1 MASKETTPGSGA
13 RRGQS
18 RPGEG
23 RVGDVATPAWGT
35 PLNVDWKP
43 LRSQDAASETSGDD
57 PSFNDFLNQTAERQR
72 TEEGHRPGLKER
84 LRRAW
89 ARFNLGRRAAS
100 DVFNGGR
107 SNIDD
112 TDNVT
117 TVSDKDALAYAE
129 AIVAFKDKEFDK
141 DKELDEVKKRLI
153 EQGLLEENISDF
165 DFHRFITAAGRRYSE
180 LASAAAKGGMRVEE
194 YVESIQSQ
202 EDNDETVDKDTQAK
216 IDALEKVINDKNI
229 SGAKRYGAARVLENL
244 LNNAKPVDKTET
256 AKDDKKQQPG
266 DKEHVSAETLEK
278 QADEA
283 RRKFVEAKINYE
295 EGFFKNWFGGA
306 KRRAAMEEARRELTT
321 ALTALVYRQE
331 ADSIK
336 TIDGKFSVDKE
347 KTKPSTKDNPEGLDP
362 YEEARR
368 QTYLGDEYD
377 EGEESLIEESQDKEK
392 TKPSTKDNPEGLD
405 PYEEARRQTY
415 LGDEYDEGE
424 ESLIEESQADEKK
437 NENEASYEQARK
449 AAIQSMAL
457 AVVEQLDKVER
468 SAEDELRRR
477 QKERSPFRKLVAKI
491 GRLFTSG
498 EDESKIT
505 IGSLHNKRSTVSG
518 VASGLVA
525 GGATGLAG
533 FSMLGMLPVAA
544 GGALLSAGIGAA
556 AREATLEAQSEDDR
570 SLTDEE
576 KQEFIESA
584 SNNEWTVG
592 DRDKDGNEI
601 KRPLKSWEMIGAM
614 VGSGLEMSQM
624 DSEIRQ
630 EASRDASKGAMARYA
645 LGFATGGAIGFAAGH
660 WAHDRFFSPEGT
672 PSDSSEPPKPP
683 LKDKTDDLGMTS
695 SRHNIAENP
704 MTGTPMTEAP
714 TISSDTSWP
723 WDHLANNPSIGSE
736 KATSTLYRVGDWLRE
751 QGFSVDFPQ
760 VGNGEIGM
768 TVGGNDNPEYV
779 NGAIDWALENMNL

>member
-1 MASKETTPGSGA
+1 MTSKETTPGSGA

-23 RVGDVATPAWGT
+23 RVGDVATPAWD
-35 PLNVDWKP
+35 VDWKP

-72 TEEGHRPGLKER
+72 TEEDHRPGLKER
-84 LRRAW
+84 LRRVW

-117 TVSDKDALAYAE
+117 TVSDKDALAYAD
-129 AIVAFKDKEFDK
+129 AIVVSDGV
-141 DKELDEVKKRLI
+141 DEIKSKLVK
-153 EQGLLEENISDF
+153 QGILEDNISDL
-165 DFHRFITAAGRRYSE
+165 DFRRFSVAAGRRYSE
-180 LASAAAKGGMRVEE
+180 LASAAAEGGMRVEE

-202 EDNDETVDKDTQAK
+202 KDNDDTIDKDTQTK
-216 IDALEKVINDKNI
+216 IDALKDED
-229 SGAKRYGAARVLENL
+229 
-244 LNNAKPVDKTET
+244 DKTET
-256 AKDDKKQQPG
+256 VKGKKEQQPDDKNG
-266 DKEHVSAETLEK
+266 KEHSHASTEDLEK
-278 QADEA
+278 RAAGA

-306 KRRAAMEEARRELTT
+306 KRRVAMEEARRELTT

-336 TIDGKFSVDKE
+336 TIDGKFSVDKK
-347 KTKPSTKDNPEGLDP
+347 KTKSSDKSNPEGLDP
-362 YEEARR
+362 YEEMLR
-368 QTYLGDEYD
+368 QKYLGDEFD
-377 EGEESLIEESQDKEK
+377 EAEE
-392 TKPSTKDNPEGLD
+392 G
-405 PYEEARRQTY
+405 
-415 LGDEYDEGE
+415 
-424 ESLIEESQADEKK
+424 QADEKK
-437 NENEASYEQARK
+437 DEKETDYEQARK
-449 AAIQSMAL
+449 AAIQSIAL
-457 AVVEQLDKVER
+457 AVVEKLDQVER
-468 SAEDELRRR
+468 EAEVELNKR
-477 QKERSPFRKLVAKI
+477 QEERSPFRKLVAKI

-498 EDESKIT
+498 EDEGKIT

-518 VASGLVA
+518 VVSGLAA

-584 SNNEWTVG
+584 ANNEWTVG
-592 DRDKDGNEI
+592 DRDKDGNET

-614 VGSGLEMSQM
+614 VGRGLEMSQM

-660 WAHDRFFSPEGT
+660 WAHDRFFSPEVT

-736 KATSTLYRVGDWLRE
+736 KATSTLYQVGDWLRE

>member
-35 PLNVDWKP
+35 PLKVDWKP
-43 LRSQDAASETSGDD
+43 LRSQDAASETSGDN

-72 TEEGHRPGLKER
+72 TEEDHRPGLKER
-84 LRRAW
+84 LRRVW

-117 TVSDKDALAYAE
+117 TVSDKDALAYAD
-129 AIVAFKDKEFDK
+129 AIVVSDGVDEIKDK
-141 DKELDEVKKRLI
+141 LVK
-153 EQGLLEENISDF
+153 QGLLEDNISDL
-165 DFHRFITAAGRRYSE
+165 DFRRFSVAAGRRYSE

-202 EDNDETVDKDTQAK
+202 EDNDETVNKDTQAK

-306 KRRAAMEEARRELTT
+306 KRRVAMEEARRELTT

-336 TIDGKFSVDKE
+336 TIDGKFSVDKK
-347 KTKPSTKDNPEGLDP
+347 KTKSSDKSNPEGLDP
-362 YEEARR
+362 YEEMLR
-368 QTYLGDEYD
+368 QKYLGDEFD
-377 EGEESLIEESQDKEK
+377 EAEEGQDKKKGEK
-392 TKPSTKDNPEGLD
+392 ETD
-405 PYEEARRQTY
+405 
-415 LGDEYDEGE
+415 
-424 ESLIEESQADEKK
+424 
-437 NENEASYEQARK
+437 YEQARK
-449 AAIQSMAL
+449 AATQSIAL
-457 AVVEQLDKVER
+457 AVVESLDRVER
-468 SAEDELRRR
+468 DAEAELNKR
-477 QKERSPFRKLVAKI
+477 QEERSPFRKLVAKI

-498 EDESKIT
+498 EDEGKIT

-518 VASGLVA
+518 VVSGLAA

-584 SNNEWTVG
+584 ANNEWTVG

-683 LKDKTDDLGMTS
+683 LKNKTDDLGMTS

-736 KATSTLYRVGDWLRE
+736 KATSTLYQVGDWLRE

>member
-23 RVGDVATPAWGT
+23 RVGDMATPAWGT

-72 TEEGHRPGLKER
+72 TEEDHRPGLKER
-84 LRRAW
+84 LRRVW

-117 TVSDKDALAYAE
+117 TVSDKDALAYAD
-129 AIVAFKDKEFDK
+129 AIVVSDGVDEIKDK
-141 DKELDEVKKRLI
+141 LVK
-153 EQGLLEENISDF
+153 QGLLEDNISDL
-165 DFHRFITAAGRRYSE
+165 DFRRFSVAAGRRYSE
-180 LASAAAKGGMRVEE
+180 LASAAAEGGMRVEE
-194 YVESIQSQ
+194 YVESIQPQ
-202 EDNDETVDKDTQAK
+202 KDNDDTIDKDTQAR
-216 IDALEKVINDKNI
+216 IGALEKVVNDKNI

-266 DKEHVSAETLEK
+266 DKEHVSAKTLEK

-306 KRRAAMEEARRELTT
+306 KRRVAMEEARRELTT

-336 TIDGKFSVDKE
+336 TIDGKFSVDK
-347 KTKPSTKDNPEGLDP
+347 KKAKSSDKSNPEGLDP
-362 YEEARR
+362 YEEMLR
-368 QTYLGDEYD
+368 QKYLGDEFD
-377 EGEESLIEESQDKEK
+377 EAEE
-392 TKPSTKDNPEGLD
+392 G
-405 PYEEARRQTY
+405 
-415 LGDEYDEGE
+415 
-424 ESLIEESQADEKK
+424 QADEKK
-437 NENEASYEQARK
+437 DEKETDYEQARK
-449 AAIQSMAL
+449 AAIQSIAL
-457 AVVEQLDKVER
+457 AVVEKLDQVER
-468 SAEDELRRR
+468 EAEVELNKR
-477 QKERSPFRKLVAKI
+477 QEERSPFRKLVAKI

-498 EDESKIT
+498 EDEGKIT

-518 VASGLVA
+518 VASGLAA

-584 SNNEWTVG
+584 ANNEWTVG

-660 WAHDRFFSPEGT
+660 WAHDRLF
-672 PSDSSEPPKPP
+672 SSEDAPTPPTPPTPQKPP
-683 LKDKTDDLGMTS
+683 LEDKTQDLGMTG

-704 MTGTPMTEAP
+704 MTGIPMTEAP

-736 KATSTLYRVGDWLRE
+736 KATSTLYQVGDWLRG

>member
-1 MASKETTPGSGA
+1 MTSKETTPGSGA

-35 PLNVDWKP
+35 PLKVDWKP
-43 LRSQDAASETSGDD
+43 LRSQDAASETSGDN

-72 TEEGHRPGLKER
+72 TEEDHRPGLKER
-84 LRRAW
+84 LRRVW

-117 TVSDKDALAYAE
+117 TVSDKDALAYAD
-129 AIVAFKDKEFDK
+129 AIVVSDGFDEIKDK
-141 DKELDEVKKRLI
+141 LVK
-153 EQGLLEENISDF
+153 QGLLEDNISDL
-165 DFHRFITAAGRRYSE
+165 DFRRFSVAAGRRYSE

-202 EDNDETVDKDTQAK
+202 EDNDDTIDKDTQTK
-216 IDALEKVINDKNI
+216 IDALKDED
-229 SGAKRYGAARVLENL
+229 
-244 LNNAKPVDKTET
+244 DKTET
-256 AKDDKKQQPG
+256 VKGKKEQQPDDKNG
-266 DKEHVSAETLEK
+266 KEHSHASTEDLEK
-278 QADEA
+278 SAAGA

-306 KRRAAMEEARRELTT
+306 KRRVAMEEARRELTT

-336 TIDGKFSVDKE
+336 TIDGKFSVDKK
-347 KTKPSTKDNPEGLDP
+347 KTKSSDKSNPEGLDP
-362 YEEARR
+362 YEEMLR
-368 QTYLGDEYD
+368 QKYLGDEFD
-377 EGEESLIEESQDKEK
+377 EAEEGQAEEKK
-392 TKPSTKDNPEGLD
+392 
-405 PYEEARRQTY
+405 
-415 LGDEYDEGE
+415 
-424 ESLIEESQADEKK
+424 DEK
-437 NENEASYEQARK
+437 ETDYEQARK
-449 AAIQSMAL
+449 AAIQSIAL
-457 AVVEQLDKVER
+457 AVVEKLDQVER
-468 SAEDELRRR
+468 EAEVELNKR
-477 QKERSPFRKLVAKI
+477 QEERSPFRKLVAKI

-498 EDESKIT
+498 EDEGKIT

-518 VASGLVA
+518 VVSGLAA

-584 SNNEWTVG
+584 ANNEWTVG
-592 DRDKDGNEI
+592 DRDKDGNET

-660 WAHDRFFSPEGT
+660 WAHDRFFSPEVT

-736 KATSTLYRVGDWLRE
+736 KATSTLYQVGDWLRE

>member
-18 RPGEG
+18 RTGEG

-35 PLNVDWKP
+35 PLNVDWRP

-72 TEEGHRPGLKER
+72 TEEDHRPGLKER
-84 LRRAW
+84 LRRVW

-117 TVSDKDALAYAE
+117 TVSDKDALAYAD
-129 AIVAFKDKEFDK
+129 AIVVSDGVDEIKDK
-141 DKELDEVKKRLI
+141 LVK
-153 EQGLLEENISDF
+153 QGLLEDNISDL
-165 DFHRFITAAGRRYSE
+165 DFRRFSVAAGRRYSE
-180 LASAAAKGGMRVEE
+180 LASAAAKDGMRVEE
-194 YVESIQSQ
+194 YVEFIQSQ
-202 EDNDETVDKDTQAK
+202 EDNDKTIDKDTQTK
-216 IDALEKVINDKNI
+216 IDALKDED
-229 SGAKRYGAARVLENL
+229 
-244 LNNAKPVDKTET
+244 DKTET
-256 AKDDKKQQPG
+256 VKGKKEQQPDDKNG
-266 DKEHVSAETLEK
+266 KEHSHASTEDLEK
-278 QADEA
+278 SAAGA

-295 EGFFKNWFGGA
+295 EGFFKNWFGGT
-306 KRRAAMEEARRELTT
+306 KRRVAMEEARRELTT

-336 TIDGKFSVDKE
+336 TIDGKFSVDKK
-347 KTKPSTKDNPEGLDP
+347 KTKSSDKSNPEGLDP
-362 YEEARR
+362 YEEMLR
-368 QTYLGDEYD
+368 QKYLGDEYD
-377 EGEESLIEESQDKEK
+377 EGEESLIEESQDKKK
-392 TKPSTKDNPEGLD
+392 TKSSDKSNPEGLD
-405 PYEEARRQTY
+405 PYEEMLRQKY

-457 AVVEQLDKVER
+457 AVVEQLDQVER
-468 SAEDELRRR
+468 EAEVELNKR
-477 QKERSPFRKLVAKI
+477 QEERSPFRKLVAKI

-498 EDESKIT
+498 EDEGKIT

-584 SNNEWTVG
+584 ANNEWTVG

-660 WAHDRFFSPEGT
+660 WAHDRFFSPEVT

-736 KATSTLYRVGDWLRE
+736 KATSTLYQVGDWLRE

>member
-35 PLNVDWKP
+35 PLKVDWKP
-43 LRSQDAASETSGDD
+43 LRSQDAASETSGDN

-72 TEEGHRPGLKER
+72 TEEDHRPGLKER
-84 LRRAW
+84 LRRMW

-117 TVSDKDALAYAE
+117 TVSDKDALAYAD
-129 AIVAFKDKEFDK
+129 AIVVSDGFDEIKDK
-141 DKELDEVKKRLI
+141 LVK
-153 EQGLLEENISDF
+153 QGLLEDNISDL
-165 DFHRFITAAGRRYSE
+165 DFRRFSVAAGRRYSE
-180 LASAAAKGGMRVEE
+180 LASAAAEGGMRVEE

-202 EDNDETVDKDTQAK
+202 KDNDDTIDKDTQTK
-216 IDALEKVINDKNI
+216 IDALKDED
-229 SGAKRYGAARVLENL
+229 
-244 LNNAKPVDKTET
+244 DKTET
-256 AKDDKKQQPG
+256 VKGKKEQQPDDKNG
-266 DKEHVSAETLEK
+266 KEHSHASTEDLEK
-278 QADEA
+278 SAAGA

-306 KRRAAMEEARRELTT
+306 KRRVAMEEARRELTT

-336 TIDGKFSVDKE
+336 TIDGKFSVDKK
-347 KTKPSTKDNPEGLDP
+347 KTKSSDKSNPEGLDP
-362 YEEARR
+362 YEEMLR
-368 QTYLGDEYD
+368 QKYLGDEFD
-377 EGEESLIEESQDKEK
+377 EAEEGQDKKK
-392 TKPSTKDNPEGLD
+392 TKSSDKSNPEGLD
-405 PYEEARRQTY
+405 PYEEMLRQKY
-415 LGDEYDEGE
+415 LGDEFDEAE
-424 ESLIEESQADEKK
+424 EGQDKKKTKSSDKSNPEGLDPYEEMLRQKYLGDEFDEAEEGQAEEKKDEK
-437 NENEASYEQARK
+437 ETDYEQARK
-449 AAIQSMAL
+449 AAIQSIAL
-457 AVVEQLDKVER
+457 AVVEKLDQVER
-468 SAEDELRRR
+468 EAEAELNKR
-477 QKERSPFRKLVAKI
+477 QEERSPFCKLVAKI

-498 EDESKIT
+498 EDEGKIT

-518 VASGLVA
+518 VASGLAA

-584 SNNEWTVG
+584 ANNEWTVG

-660 WAHDRFFSPEGT
+660 WAHDRFFSPEVT

-736 KATSTLYRVGDWLRE
+736 KATSTLYQVGDWLRE

>member
-1 MASKETTPGSGA
+1 MTSKETTPGSGA

-23 RVGDVATPAWGT
+23 RVGDMATPAWGT

-43 LRSQDAASETSGDD
+43 LRSQDAASETSEDN

-72 TEEGHRPGLKER
+72 TEEDHRPGLKER
-84 LRRAW
+84 LRRVW

-117 TVSDKDALAYAE
+117 TVSDKDALAYAD
-129 AIVAFKDKEFDK
+129 AIVVSDGVDEIKDK
-141 DKELDEVKKRLI
+141 LVK
-153 EQGLLEENISDF
+153 QGLLEDNISDL
-165 DFHRFITAAGRRYSE
+165 DFRRFSVAAGRRYSE

-202 EDNDETVDKDTQAK
+202 EDNDDTIDKETQAK

-266 DKEHVSAETLEK
+266 DKEHVSAETFEK

-336 TIDGKFSVDKE
+336 TIDGKFSVDKK
-347 KTKPSTKDNPEGLDP
+347 KTKSSDKSNPEGLDP
-362 YEEARR
+362 YEEMLR
-368 QTYLGDEYD
+368 QKYLGDEFD
-377 EGEESLIEESQDKEK
+377 EAEEGQAEEKK
-392 TKPSTKDNPEGLD
+392 
-405 PYEEARRQTY
+405 
-415 LGDEYDEGE
+415 
-424 ESLIEESQADEKK
+424 DEK
-437 NENEASYEQARK
+437 ETDYEQARK
-449 AAIQSMAL
+449 AAIQSIAL
-457 AVVEQLDKVER
+457 AVVEKLDQVER
-468 SAEDELRRR
+468 EAEAELNKR
-477 QKERSPFRKLVAKI
+477 QEERSPFRKLVAKI

-498 EDESKIT
+498 EDEGKIT

-518 VASGLVA
+518 VASGLAA

-584 SNNEWTVG
+584 ANNGWTVG
-592 DRDKDGNEI
+592 DRDKDGNET

-660 WAHDRFFSPEGT
+660 WAHDRFFSPEVT

-736 KATSTLYRVGDWLRE
+736 KATSTLYQVGDWLRE

>member
-35 PLNVDWKP
+35 PLKVDWKP

-100 DVFNGGR
+100 DVFNGGK

-336 TIDGKFSVDKE
+336 TIDGKFSVDKK
-347 KTKPSTKDNPEGLDP
+347 KTKSSDKSNPEGLDP
-362 YEEARR
+362 YEEMLR
-368 QTYLGDEYD
+368 QKYLGDEFD
-377 EGEESLIEESQDKEK
+377 EAEE
-392 TKPSTKDNPEGLD
+392 G
-405 PYEEARRQTY
+405 
-415 LGDEYDEGE
+415 
-424 ESLIEESQADEKK
+424 QADEKK
-437 NENEASYEQARK
+437 NENEVNYEQARK
-449 AAIQSMAL
+449 AAIQSIAL
-457 AVVEQLDKVER
+457 AVVEQLDQVER
-468 SAEDELRRR
+468 EAEAELNRR
-477 QKERSPFRKLVAKI
+477 QEERSPFRKLVAKI

-498 EDESKIT
+498 EDEGKIT

-518 VASGLVA
+518 VVSGLAA

-660 WAHDRFFSPEGT
+660 WAHDRLF
-672 PSDSSEPPKPP
+672 SSEDAPTPPTPPKPP
-683 LKDKTDDLGMTS
+683 LEDKTQDLGMTS

-704 MTGTPMTEAP
+704 MTGAPMTEAP

-736 KATSTLYRVGDWLRE
+736 KATSTLYQVGDWLRG

-779 NGAIDWALENMNL
+779 NGAIDWALKNMNL

>member
-23 RVGDVATPAWGT
+23 RVGDMATPAWGT

-72 TEEGHRPGLKER
+72 TEEDHRPGLKER
-84 LRRAW
+84 LRRVW

-117 TVSDKDALAYAE
+117 TVSDKDALAYAD
-129 AIVAFKDKEFDK
+129 AIVVSDGVDEIKDK
-141 DKELDEVKKRLI
+141 LVK
-153 EQGLLEENISDF
+153 QGLLEDSISDL
-165 DFHRFITAAGRRYSE
+165 DFRRFSVAAGRRYSE

-202 EDNDETVDKDTQAK
+202 EDNDETVNKDTQAK

-306 KRRAAMEEARRELTT
+306 KRRVAMEEARRELTT

-368 QTYLGDEYD
+368 QTYLG
-377 EGEESLIEESQDKEK
+377 
-392 TKPSTKDNPEGLD
+392 N
-405 PYEEARRQTY
+405 
-415 LGDEYDEGE
+415 EYDEGE

-498 EDESKIT
+498 EDEGKIT

-518 VASGLVA
+518 VASGLAA

-584 SNNEWTVG
+584 ANNGWTVG
-592 DRDKDGNEI
+592 DRDKDGNET

-630 EASRDASKGAMARYA
+630 EASRNASKGAMARYA

-683 LKDKTDDLGMTS
+683 LEDKTDDLGMTS

-736 KATSTLYRVGDWLRE
+736 KATSTLYQVGDWLRE

-760 VGNGEIGM
+760 VGSNSEVGM

>member
-35 PLNVDWKP
+35 PLNVGWKP

-72 TEEGHRPGLKER
+72 TEEDHRPGLKER
-84 LRRAW
+84 LRRVW

-117 TVSDKDALAYAE
+117 TVSDKDALAYAD
-129 AIVAFKDKEFDK
+129 AIVVSDGVDEIKDK
-141 DKELDEVKKRLI
+141 LVK
-153 EQGLLEENISDF
+153 QGLLEDSISDL
-165 DFHRFITAAGRRYSE
+165 DFRRFSVAAGRRYSE
-180 LASAAAKGGMRVEE
+180 LASAAAEGGMRVEE
-194 YVESIQSQ
+194 YVESIQPQ
-202 EDNDETVDKDTQAK
+202 KDNDDTIDKDTQAR
-216 IDALEKVINDKNI
+216 IGALEKVVNDKNI

-266 DKEHVSAETLEK
+266 DKEHVSAKTLEK

-306 KRRAAMEEARRELTT
+306 KRRVAMEEARRELTT

-336 TIDGKFSVDKE
+336 TIDGKFSVDKK
-347 KTKPSTKDNPEGLDP
+347 KTKSSDKSNPEGLDP
-362 YEEARR
+362 YEEMLR
-368 QTYLGDEYD
+368 QKYLGDEFD
-377 EGEESLIEESQDKEK
+377 EAEE
-392 TKPSTKDNPEGLD
+392 G
-405 PYEEARRQTY
+405 
-415 LGDEYDEGE
+415 
-424 ESLIEESQADEKK
+424 QADEKK
-437 NENEASYEQARK
+437 DEKETDYEQARK
-449 AAIQSMAL
+449 AAIQSIAL
-457 AVVEQLDKVER
+457 AVVEKLDQVER
-468 SAEDELRRR
+468 EAEVELNKR
-477 QKERSPFRKLVAKI
+477 QEERSPFRKLVAKI

-498 EDESKIT
+498 EDEGKIT

-518 VASGLVA
+518 VASGLAA

-584 SNNEWTVG
+584 ANNGWTVG
-592 DRDKDGNEI
+592 DRDKDGNET

-683 LKDKTDDLGMTS
+683 LEDKTDDLGMTS

-704 MTGTPMTEAP
+704 MTGTPMTQAP

-736 KATSTLYRVGDWLRE
+736 KATSTLYQVGDWLRE

>member
-1 MASKETTPGSGA
+1 MLRQKYL
-13 RRGQS
+13 
-18 RPGEG
+18 
-23 RVGDVATPAWGT
+23 GDEFDEA
-35 PLNVDWKP
+35 
-43 LRSQDAASETSGDD
+43 
-57 PSFNDFLNQTAERQR
+57 
-72 TEEGHRPGLKER
+72 EEGQDKKKTK
-84 LRRAW
+84 
-89 ARFNLGRRAAS
+89 S
-100 DVFNGGR
+100 
-107 SNIDD
+107 
-112 TDNVT
+112 
-117 TVSDKDALAYAE
+117 SDK
-129 AIVAFKDKEFDK
+129 
-141 DKELDEVKKRLI
+141 
-153 EQGLLEENISDF
+153 S
-165 DFHRFITAAGRRYSE
+165 
-180 LASAAAKGGMRVEE
+180 
-194 YVESIQSQ
+194 
-202 EDNDETVDKDTQAK
+202 
-216 IDALEKVINDKNI
+216 
-229 SGAKRYGAARVLENL
+229 
-244 LNNAKPVDKTET
+244 
-256 AKDDKKQQPG
+256 
-266 DKEHVSAETLEK
+266 
-278 QADEA
+278 
-283 RRKFVEAKINYE
+283 
-295 EGFFKNWFGGA
+295 
-306 KRRAAMEEARRELTT
+306 
-321 ALTALVYRQE
+321 
-331 ADSIK
+331 
-336 TIDGKFSVDKE
+336 
-347 KTKPSTKDNPEGLDP
+347 NPEGLDP
-362 YEEARR
+362 YEEMLR
-368 QTYLGDEYD
+368 QKYLGDEFD
-377 EGEESLIEESQDKEK
+377 EAEE
-392 TKPSTKDNPEGLD
+392 G
-405 PYEEARRQTY
+405 
-415 LGDEYDEGE
+415 
-424 ESLIEESQADEKK
+424 QADEKK
-437 NENEASYEQARK
+437 DEKETDYEQARK
-449 AAIQSMAL
+449 AAIQSIAL
-457 AVVEQLDKVER
+457 AVVEKLDQVER
-468 SAEDELRRR
+468 EAEVELNKR
-477 QKERSPFRKLVAKI
+477 QEERSPFRKLVAKI

-498 EDESKIT
+498 EDEGKIT

-518 VASGLVA
+518 VASGLAA

-584 SNNEWTVG
+584 ANNGWTVG
-592 DRDKDGNEI
+592 DRDKDGNET

-683 LKDKTDDLGMTS
+683 LEDKTDDLGMTS

-736 KATSTLYRVGDWLRE
+736 KATSTLYQVGDWLRE

>member
-35 PLNVDWKP
+35 PLKVDWKP
-43 LRSQDAASETSGDD
+43 LRSQDAASETSGDN

-72 TEEGHRPGLKER
+72 TEEDHRPGLKER
-84 LRRAW
+84 LRRVW

-117 TVSDKDALAYAE
+117 TVSDKDALAYAD
-129 AIVAFKDKEFDK
+129 AIVVSDGVDEIKDK
-141 DKELDEVKKRLI
+141 LVK
-153 EQGLLEENISDF
+153 QGLLEDNISDL
-165 DFHRFITAAGRRYSE
+165 DFRRFSVAAGRRYSE

-336 TIDGKFSVDKE
+336 TIDGKFSVDK
-347 KTKPSTKDNPEGLDP
+347 KKIKPSTKDNPEGLDP

-377 EGEESLIEESQDKEK
+377 EGEESLIEESQDKKK
-392 TKPSTKDNPEGLD
+392 TKSSDKSNPEGLD
-405 PYEEARRQTY
+405 PYEEMLRQKY
-415 LGDEYDEGE
+415 LGDEFDEAE
-424 ESLIEESQADEKK
+424 EGQAEEKKDEK
-437 NENEASYEQARK
+437 ETDYEQARK
-449 AAIQSMAL
+449 AAIQSIAL
-457 AVVEQLDKVER
+457 AVVEKLDQVER
-468 SAEDELRRR
+468 EAEAELNKR
-477 QKERSPFRKLVAKI
+477 QEERSPFRKLVAKI

-498 EDESKIT
+498 EDEGKIT

-518 VASGLVA
+518 VVSGLAA

-660 WAHDRFFSPEGT
+660 WAHDRLF
-672 PSDSSEPPKPP
+672 SSEDAPTPPTPPTPPKPP
-683 LKDKTDDLGMTS
+683 LEDKTQDLGMTS

-736 KATSTLYRVGDWLRE
+736 KATSTLYQVGDWLRE

>member
-35 PLNVDWKP
+35 PLNVNWKP

-72 TEEGHRPGLKER
+72 TEEDHRPGLKER
-84 LRRAW
+84 LRRVW

-117 TVSDKDALAYAE
+117 TVSDKDALAYAD
-129 AIVAFKDKEFDK
+129 AIVVSDGVDEIKDK
-141 DKELDEVKKRLI
+141 LVK
-153 EQGLLEENISDF
+153 QGILEDNISDL
-165 DFHRFITAAGRRYSE
+165 DFRRFSVAAGRRYSE
-180 LASAAAKGGMRVEE
+180 LASAAAEGGMRVEE

-202 EDNDETVDKDTQAK
+202 KDNDDTIDKDTQTK
-216 IDALEKVINDKNI
+216 IDALKDED
-229 SGAKRYGAARVLENL
+229 
-244 LNNAKPVDKTET
+244 DKTET
-256 AKDDKKQQPG
+256 VKGKKEQQPDDKNG
-266 DKEHVSAETLEK
+266 KEHSHASTEDLEK
-278 QADEA
+278 SAAGA

-306 KRRAAMEEARRELTT
+306 KRRVAMEEARRELTT

-336 TIDGKFSVDKE
+336 TIDGKFSVDKK
-347 KTKPSTKDNPEGLDP
+347 KTKSSDKSNPEGLDP
-362 YEEARR
+362 YEEMLR
-368 QTYLGDEYD
+368 Q
-377 EGEESLIEESQDKEK
+377 K
-392 TKPSTKDNPEGLD
+392 
-405 PYEEARRQTY
+405 Y

-498 EDESKIT
+498 EDEGKIT

-584 SNNEWTVG
+584 ANNEWTVG

-660 WAHDRFFSPEGT
+660 WAHDRFFSPEVT

-736 KATSTLYRVGDWLRE
+736 KATSTLYQVGDWLRE

>member
-23 RVGDVATPAWGT
+23 RVGDMATPAWGT

-72 TEEGHRPGLKER
+72 TEEDHRPGLKER
-84 LRRAW
+84 LRRVW

-117 TVSDKDALAYAE
+117 TVSDKDALAYAD
-129 AIVAFKDKEFDK
+129 AIVVSDGVDEIKDK
-141 DKELDEVKKRLI
+141 LVK
-153 EQGLLEENISDF
+153 QGLLEDNISDL
-165 DFHRFITAAGRRYSE
+165 DFRRFSVAAGRRYSE
-180 LASAAAKGGMRVEE
+180 LASAAAEGGMRVEE
-194 YVESIQSQ
+194 YVESIQPQ
-202 EDNDETVDKDTQAK
+202 KDNDDTIDKDTQAR
-216 IDALEKVINDKNI
+216 IGALEKVVNDKNI

-266 DKEHVSAETLEK
+266 DKEHVSAKTLEK

-306 KRRAAMEEARRELTT
+306 KRRVAMEEARRELTT

-336 TIDGKFSVDKE
+336 TIDGKFSVDKK
-347 KTKPSTKDNPEGLDP
+347 KTKSSDKSNPEGLDP
-362 YEEARR
+362 YEEMLR
-368 QTYLGDEYD
+368 QKYLGDEFD
-377 EGEESLIEESQDKEK
+377 EAEE
-392 TKPSTKDNPEGLD
+392 G
-405 PYEEARRQTY
+405 
-415 LGDEYDEGE
+415 
-424 ESLIEESQADEKK
+424 QADEKK
-437 NENEASYEQARK
+437 DEKETDYEQARK
-449 AAIQSMAL
+449 AAIQSIAL
-457 AVVEQLDKVER
+457 AVVEKLDQVER
-468 SAEDELRRR
+468 EAEVELNKR
-477 QKERSPFRKLVAKI
+477 QEERSPFRKLVAKI

-498 EDESKIT
+498 EDEGKIT

-518 VASGLVA
+518 VASGLAA

-584 SNNEWTVG
+584 ANNGWTVG
-592 DRDKDGNEI
+592 DRDKDGNET

-683 LKDKTDDLGMTS
+683 LEDKTDDLGMTS

-760 VGNGEIGM
+760 VGSNSEVGM

>member
-35 PLNVDWKP
+35 PLKVDWKP
-43 LRSQDAASETSGDD
+43 LRSQDAASETSGDN

-72 TEEGHRPGLKER
+72 TEEDHRPGLKER
-84 LRRAW
+84 LRRVW

-117 TVSDKDALAYAE
+117 TVSDKDALAYAD
-129 AIVAFKDKEFDK
+129 AIVVSDGVDEIKDK
-141 DKELDEVKKRLI
+141 LVK
-153 EQGLLEENISDF
+153 QGLLEDNISDL
-165 DFHRFITAAGRRYSE
+165 DFRRFRVAAGRRYSE

-202 EDNDETVDKDTQAK
+202 EDNDETVD
-216 IDALEKVINDKNI
+216 I
-229 SGAKRYGAARVLENL
+229 
-244 LNNAKPVDKTET
+244 DKTKT

-266 DKEHVSAETLEK
+266 DKEHVSTETLEK

-295 EGFFKNWFGGA
+295 EGFFKNWFGGT
-306 KRRAAMEEARRELTT
+306 KRRVAMEETRRELTT

-336 TIDGKFSVDKE
+336 TIDGKFSVDKK
-347 KTKPSTKDNPEGLDP
+347 KTKSSDKSNPEGLDP
-362 YEEARR
+362 YEEMLR
-368 QTYLGDEYD
+368 QKYLGDEFD
-377 EGEESLIEESQDKEK
+377 EAEEGQAEEKK
-392 TKPSTKDNPEGLD
+392 
-405 PYEEARRQTY
+405 
-415 LGDEYDEGE
+415 
-424 ESLIEESQADEKK
+424 DEK
-437 NENEASYEQARK
+437 ETDYEQARK
-449 AAIQSMAL
+449 AAIQSIAL
-457 AVVEQLDKVER
+457 AVVEKLDQVER
-468 SAEDELRRR
+468 EAEAELNKR
-477 QKERSPFRKLVAKI
+477 QEERSPFRKLVAKI

-498 EDESKIT
+498 EDEGKIT

-518 VASGLVA
+518 VVSGLAA

-630 EASRDASKGAMARYA
+630 EASRNASKGAMARYA

-660 WAHDRFFSPEGT
+660 WAHDRFFSPEGA

-683 LKDKTDDLGMTS
+683 LKNKTDDLGMTS

-736 KATSTLYRVGDWLRE
+736 KATSTLYQVGDWLRG

-760 VGNGEIGM
+760 VSNGEIGM

>member
-35 PLNVDWKP
+35 PLNVDWRP

-72 TEEGHRPGLKER
+72 TEEDHRPGLKER
-84 LRRAW
+84 LRRVW

-117 TVSDKDALAYAE
+117 TVSDKDALAYAD
-129 AIVAFKDKEFDK
+129 AIVVSDGVDEIKDK
-141 DKELDEVKKRLI
+141 LVK
-153 EQGLLEENISDF
+153 QGLLEDNISDL
-165 DFHRFITAAGRRYSE
+165 DFRRFSVAAGRRYSE
-180 LASAAAKGGMRVEE
+180 LASAAAKDGMRVEE
-194 YVESIQSQ
+194 YVEFIQSQ
-202 EDNDETVDKDTQAK
+202 EDNDKTIDKDTQTK
-216 IDALEKVINDKNI
+216 IDALKDED
-229 SGAKRYGAARVLENL
+229 
-244 LNNAKPVDKTET
+244 DKTET
-256 AKDDKKQQPG
+256 VKGKKEQQPDDKNG
-266 DKEHVSAETLEK
+266 KEHSHASTEDLEK
-278 QADEA
+278 SAAGA

-295 EGFFKNWFGGA
+295 EGFFKNWFGGT
-306 KRRAAMEEARRELTT
+306 KRRVAMEEARRELTT

-336 TIDGKFSVDKE
+336 TIDGKFSVDKK
-347 KTKPSTKDNPEGLDP
+347 KTKSSDKSNPEGLDP
-362 YEEARR
+362 YEEMLR
-368 QTYLGDEYD
+368 QKYLGDEYD
-377 EGEESLIEESQDKEK
+377 EGEESLIEESQDKKK
-392 TKPSTKDNPEGLD
+392 TKSSDKSNPEGLD
-405 PYEEARRQTY
+405 PYEEMLRQKY

-498 EDESKIT
+498 EDEGKIT

-584 SNNEWTVG
+584 ANNEWTVG

-660 WAHDRFFSPEGT
+660 WAHDRFFSPEVT

-736 KATSTLYRVGDWLRE
+736 KATSTLYQVGDWLRE

>member
-1 MASKETTPGSGA
+1 MASKETTPGSSA

-23 RVGDVATPAWGT
+23 RVGDMATPAWGT

-72 TEEGHRPGLKER
+72 TEEDHRPGLKER

-117 TVSDKDALAYAE
+117 TVSDKDALAYAD
-129 AIVAFKDKEFDK
+129 AIVVSDGVDEIKDK
-141 DKELDEVKKRLI
+141 LVK
-153 EQGLLEENISDF
+153 QGLLEDNISDL
-165 DFHRFITAAGRRYSE
+165 DFRRFSVAAGRRYSE
-180 LASAAAKGGMRVEE
+180 LASAAAEGGMRVEE
-194 YVESIQSQ
+194 YVESIQPQ
-202 EDNDETVDKDTQAK
+202 KDNDDTIDKDTQAR
-216 IDALEKVINDKNI
+216 IGALEKVVNDKNI

-266 DKEHVSAETLEK
+266 DKEHVSAKTLEK

-306 KRRAAMEEARRELTT
+306 KRRVAMEEARRELTT

-336 TIDGKFSVDKE
+336 TIDGKFSVDKK
-347 KTKPSTKDNPEGLDP
+347 KTKSSDKSNPEGLDP
-362 YEEARR
+362 YEEMLR
-368 QTYLGDEYD
+368 QKYLGDEFD
-377 EGEESLIEESQDKEK
+377 EAEEGQDKKK
-392 TKPSTKDNPEGLD
+392 TKSSDKSNPEGLD
-405 PYEEARRQTY
+405 PYEEMLRQKY
-415 LGDEYDEGE
+415 LGDEFDEAE
-424 ESLIEESQADEKK
+424 EGQADEKK
-437 NENEASYEQARK
+437 DEKETDYEQARK
-449 AAIQSMAL
+449 AAIQSIAL
-457 AVVEQLDKVER
+457 AVVEKLDQVER
-468 SAEDELRRR
+468 EAEVELNKR
-477 QKERSPFRKLVAKI
+477 QEERSPFRKLVAKI

-498 EDESKIT
+498 EDEGKIT

-518 VASGLVA
+518 VASGLAA

-584 SNNEWTVG
+584 SNNGWTVG
-592 DRDKDGNEI
+592 DRDKDGNET
-601 KRPLKSWEMIGAM
+601 KRPLKSWEMIGVM

-683 LKDKTDDLGMTS
+683 LEDKTDDLGMTS

-736 KATSTLYRVGDWLRE
+736 KATSTLYQVGDWLRE

>member
-23 RVGDVATPAWGT
+23 RVGDMATPAWGT

-72 TEEGHRPGLKER
+72 TEEDHRPGLKER
-84 LRRAW
+84 LRRVW

-117 TVSDKDALAYAE
+117 TVSDKDALAYAD
-129 AIVAFKDKEFDK
+129 AIVVSDGVDEIKDK
-141 DKELDEVKKRLI
+141 LVK
-153 EQGLLEENISDF
+153 QGLLEDNISDL
-165 DFHRFITAAGRRYSE
+165 DFRRFSVAAGRRYSE
-180 LASAAAKGGMRVEE
+180 LASAAAEGGMRVEE
-194 YVESIQSQ
+194 YVESIQPQ
-202 EDNDETVDKDTQAK
+202 KDNDDTIDKDTQAR
-216 IDALEKVINDKNI
+216 IGALEKVVNDKNI

-266 DKEHVSAETLEK
+266 DKEHVSAKTLEK

-306 KRRAAMEEARRELTT
+306 KRRVAMEEARRELTT

-336 TIDGKFSVDKE
+336 TIDGKFSVDKK
-347 KTKPSTKDNPEGLDP
+347 KTKSSDKSNPEGLDP
-362 YEEARR
+362 YEEMLR
-368 QTYLGDEYD
+368 QKYLGDEFD
-377 EGEESLIEESQDKEK
+377 EAEEGQDKKK
-392 TKPSTKDNPEGLD
+392 TKSSDKSNPEGLD
-405 PYEEARRQTY
+405 PYEEMLRQKY
-415 LGDEYDEGE
+415 LGDEFDEAE
-424 ESLIEESQADEKK
+424 EGQAEEKKDEK
-437 NENEASYEQARK
+437 ETDYEQARK
-449 AAIQSMAL
+449 AAIQSIAL
-457 AVVEQLDKVER
+457 AVVEKLDQVER
-468 SAEDELRRR
+468 EAEVELNKR
-477 QKERSPFRKLVAKI
+477 QEERSPFRKLVAKI

-498 EDESKIT
+498 EDEGKIT

-518 VASGLVA
+518 VASGLAA

-584 SNNEWTVG
+584 ANNGWTVG
-592 DRDKDGNEI
+592 DRDKDGNET

-683 LKDKTDDLGMTS
+683 LEDKTDDLGMTS

-760 VGNGEIGM
+760 VGSNSEVGM

>member
-72 TEEGHRPGLKER
+72 TEEDHRPGLKER
-84 LRRAW
+84 LRRVW

-117 TVSDKDALAYAE
+117 TVSDKDALAYAD
-129 AIVAFKDKEFDK
+129 AIVVSDGVDEIKDK
-141 DKELDEVKKRLI
+141 LVK
-153 EQGLLEENISDF
+153 QGILEDNISDL
-165 DFHRFITAAGRRYSE
+165 DFRRFSVAAGRRYSE
-180 LASAAAKGGMRVEE
+180 LASAAAEGGMRVEE

-202 EDNDETVDKDTQAK
+202 KDNDDTIDKDTQTK
-216 IDALEKVINDKNI
+216 IDALKDED
-229 SGAKRYGAARVLENL
+229 
-244 LNNAKPVDKTET
+244 DKTET
-256 AKDDKKQQPG
+256 VKGKKEQQPDDKNG
-266 DKEHVSAETLEK
+266 KEHSHASTEDLEK
-278 QADEA
+278 SAAGA

-306 KRRAAMEEARRELTT
+306 KRRVAMEEARRELTT

-336 TIDGKFSVDKE
+336 TIDGKFSVDKK
-347 KTKPSTKDNPEGLDP
+347 KTKSSDKSNPEGLDP
-362 YEEARR
+362 YEEMLR
-368 QTYLGDEYD
+368 Q
-377 EGEESLIEESQDKEK
+377 K
-392 TKPSTKDNPEGLD
+392 
-405 PYEEARRQTY
+405 Y

-498 EDESKIT
+498 EDEGKIT

-584 SNNEWTVG
+584 ANNEWTVG

-660 WAHDRFFSPEGT
+660 WAHDRFFSPEVT

-736 KATSTLYRVGDWLRE
+736 KATSTLYQVGDWLRE

>member
-180 LASAAAKGGMRVEE
+180 LASAAVKGGMRVEE

-368 QTYLGDEYD
+368 QTYLGNEYD

-415 LGDEYDEGE
+415 LGNEYDEGE

-498 EDESKIT
+498 EDEGKIT

-601 KRPLKSWEMIGAM
+601 KRSLKSWEMIGAM

-660 WAHDRFFSPEGT
+660 WAHDRFFSPEVT

-736 KATSTLYRVGDWLRE
+736 KATSTLYQVGDWLRE

>member
-35 PLNVDWKP
+35 PLNVGWKP

-72 TEEGHRPGLKER
+72 TEEDHRPGLKER
-84 LRRAW
+84 LRRVW

-117 TVSDKDALAYAE
+117 TVSDKDALAYAD
-129 AIVAFKDKEFDK
+129 AIVVSDGV
-141 DKELDEVKKRLI
+141 DEIKSKLVK
-153 EQGLLEENISDF
+153 QGILEDNISDL
-165 DFHRFITAAGRRYSE
+165 DFRRFSVAAGRRYSE
-180 LASAAAKGGMRVEE
+180 LASAAAEGGMRVEE

-202 EDNDETVDKDTQAK
+202 KDNDDTIDKDTQTK
-216 IDALEKVINDKNI
+216 IDALKDED
-229 SGAKRYGAARVLENL
+229 
-244 LNNAKPVDKTET
+244 DKTET
-256 AKDDKKQQPG
+256 VKGKKEQQPDDKNG
-266 DKEHVSAETLEK
+266 KEHSHASTEDLEK
-278 QADEA
+278 SAAGA

-306 KRRAAMEEARRELTT
+306 KRRVAMEEARRELTT

-336 TIDGKFSVDKE
+336 TIDGKFSVDKK
-347 KTKPSTKDNPEGLDP
+347 KTKSSDKSNPEGLDP
-362 YEEARR
+362 YEEMLR
-368 QTYLGDEYD
+368 Q
-377 EGEESLIEESQDKEK
+377 K
-392 TKPSTKDNPEGLD
+392 
-405 PYEEARRQTY
+405 Y

-457 AVVEQLDKVER
+457 AVVEQLDQVER
-468 SAEDELRRR
+468 EAEAELNKR
-477 QKERSPFRKLVAKI
+477 QEERSPFRKLVAKI

-498 EDESKIT
+498 EDEGKIT

-518 VASGLVA
+518 VVSGLAA

-584 SNNEWTVG
+584 ANNEWTVG

-660 WAHDRFFSPEGT
+660 WAHDRFFSPEVT

-736 KATSTLYRVGDWLRE
+736 KATSTLYQVGDWLRE

>member
-35 PLNVDWKP
+35 PLKVDWKP
-43 LRSQDAASETSGDD
+43 LRSQDAASETSGDN

-72 TEEGHRPGLKER
+72 TEEDHRPGLKER
-84 LRRAW
+84 LRRVW

-112 TDNVT
+112 TDDMT
-117 TVSDKDALAYAE
+117 GLKHTVSERDALAYAD
-129 AIVAFKDKEFDK
+129 AATAAGGKNLK
-141 DKELDEVKKRLI
+141 
-153 EQGLLEENISDF
+153 ENISEIKSKLVKQGILEKGISDLDF
-165 DFHRFITAAGRRYSE
+165 RRFSVAAGRRYSE
-180 LASAAAKGGMRVEE
+180 LASAAAEGGMRVEE

-202 EDNDETVDKDTQAK
+202 KDNDDTIDKDTQTK
-216 IDALEKVINDKNI
+216 IDALKDED
-229 SGAKRYGAARVLENL
+229 
-244 LNNAKPVDKTET
+244 DKTET
-256 AKDDKKQQPG
+256 VKGKKEQQPDDKNG
-266 DKEHVSAETLEK
+266 KEHSHASTGDLEK
-278 QADEA
+278 SAAGA

-336 TIDGKFSVDKE
+336 TIDGKFSVDKK
-347 KTKPSTKDNPEGLDP
+347 KTKSSDKSNPEGLDP
-362 YEEARR
+362 YEEMLR
-368 QTYLGDEYD
+368 QKYLGDEFD
-377 EGEESLIEESQDKEK
+377 EAEEGQAEEKK
-392 TKPSTKDNPEGLD
+392 
-405 PYEEARRQTY
+405 
-415 LGDEYDEGE
+415 
-424 ESLIEESQADEKK
+424 DEK
-437 NENEASYEQARK
+437 ETDYEQARK
-449 AAIQSMAL
+449 AAIQSIAL
-457 AVVEQLDKVER
+457 AVVEKLDQVER
-468 SAEDELRRR
+468 EAEAELNKR
-477 QKERSPFRKLVAKI
+477 QEERSPFRKLVAKI

-498 EDESKIT
+498 EDEGKIT

-518 VASGLVA
+518 VASGLAA

-584 SNNEWTVG
+584 ANNEWTVG

-660 WAHDRFFSPEGT
+660 WAHDRFFSPEVT

-760 VGNGEIGM
+760 VGSNSEVGM

>member
-336 TIDGKFSVDKE
+336 TIDGKFSVDKK
-347 KTKPSTKDNPEGLDP
+347 KTKSSDKSNPEGLDP
-362 YEEARR
+362 YEEMLR
-368 QTYLGDEYD
+368 QKYLGDEFD
-377 EGEESLIEESQDKEK
+377 EAEEGQDKKK
-392 TKPSTKDNPEGLD
+392 TKSSDKSNPEGLD
-405 PYEEARRQTY
+405 PYEEMLRQKY
-415 LGDEYDEGE
+415 LGDEFDEAE
-424 ESLIEESQADEKK
+424 EGQADEKK
-437 NENEASYEQARK
+437 NENEVNYEQARK
-449 AAIQSMAL
+449 AAIQSIAL
-457 AVVEQLDKVER
+457 AVVEQLDQVER
-468 SAEDELRRR
+468 EAEAELNRR
-477 QKERSPFRKLVAKI
+477 QEERSPFRKLVAKI

-498 EDESKIT
+498 EDEGKIT

-518 VASGLVA
+518 VVSGLAA

-660 WAHDRFFSPEGT
+660 WAHDRLF
-672 PSDSSEPPKPP
+672 SSEDAPTPPTPPKPP
-683 LKDKTDDLGMTS
+683 LEDKTQDLGMTS

-736 KATSTLYRVGDWLRE
+736 KATSTLYQVGDWLRG

-779 NGAIDWALENMNL
+779 NGAIDWALKNMNL

>member
-23 RVGDVATPAWGT
+23 RVGDMATPAWGT

-72 TEEGHRPGLKER
+72 TEEDHRPGLKER
-84 LRRAW
+84 LRRVW

-117 TVSDKDALAYAE
+117 TVSDKDALAYAD
-129 AIVAFKDKEFDK
+129 AIVVSDGVDEIKDK
-141 DKELDEVKKRLI
+141 LVK
-153 EQGLLEENISDF
+153 QGLLEDSISDL
-165 DFHRFITAAGRRYSE
+165 DFRRFSVAAGRRYSE
-180 LASAAAKGGMRVEE
+180 LASAAAEGGMRVEE
-194 YVESIQSQ
+194 YVESIQPQ
-202 EDNDETVDKDTQAK
+202 KDNDDTIDKDTQAR
-216 IDALEKVINDKNI
+216 IGALEKVVNDKNI

-266 DKEHVSAETLEK
+266 DKEHVSAKTLEK

-306 KRRAAMEEARRELTT
+306 KRRVAMEEARRELTT

-336 TIDGKFSVDKE
+336 TIDGKFSVDKK
-347 KTKPSTKDNPEGLDP
+347 KTKSSDKSNPEGLDP
-362 YEEARR
+362 YEEMLR
-368 QTYLGDEYD
+368 QKYLGDEFD
-377 EGEESLIEESQDKEK
+377 EAEE
-392 TKPSTKDNPEGLD
+392 G
-405 PYEEARRQTY
+405 
-415 LGDEYDEGE
+415 
-424 ESLIEESQADEKK
+424 QADEKK
-437 NENEASYEQARK
+437 DEKETDYEQARK
-449 AAIQSMAL
+449 AAIQSIAL
-457 AVVEQLDKVER
+457 AVVEKLDQVER
-468 SAEDELRRR
+468 EAEVELNKR
-477 QKERSPFRKLVAKI
+477 QEERSPFRKLVAKI

-498 EDESKIT
+498 EDEGKIT

-518 VASGLVA
+518 VASGLAA

-584 SNNEWTVG
+584 ANNGWTVG
-592 DRDKDGNEI
+592 DRDKDGNET

-683 LKDKTDDLGMTS
+683 LEDKTDDLGMTS

-736 KATSTLYRVGDWLRE
+736 KATSTLYQVGDWLRG

>member
-35 PLNVDWKP
+35 PLKVDWKP
-43 LRSQDAASETSGDD
+43 LRSQDAASETSGDN

-72 TEEGHRPGLKER
+72 TEEDHRPGLKER
-84 LRRAW
+84 LRRVW

-100 DVFNGGR
+100 DVFNGGK

-117 TVSDKDALAYAE
+117 TVSDKDALAYAD
-129 AIVAFKDKEFDK
+129 AIVVSDGVDEIKDK
-141 DKELDEVKKRLI
+141 LVK
-153 EQGLLEENISDF
+153 QGILEDNISDL
-165 DFHRFITAAGRRYSE
+165 DFRRFSVAAGRRYSE
-180 LASAAAKGGMRVEE
+180 LASAAAEGGMRVEE

-202 EDNDETVDKDTQAK
+202 KDNDDTIDKDTQTK
-216 IDALEKVINDKNI
+216 IDALKDED
-229 SGAKRYGAARVLENL
+229 
-244 LNNAKPVDKTET
+244 DKTET
-256 AKDDKKQQPG
+256 VKGKKEQQPDDKNG
-266 DKEHVSAETLEK
+266 KEHSHASTEDLEK
-278 QADEA
+278 SAAGA

-362 YEEARR
+362 YEEMLR
-368 QTYLGDEYD
+368 Q
-377 EGEESLIEESQDKEK
+377 K
-392 TKPSTKDNPEGLD
+392 
-405 PYEEARRQTY
+405 Y

-457 AVVEQLDKVER
+457 AVVEQLDQVER
-468 SAEDELRRR
+468 EAEAELNKR
-477 QKERSPFRKLVAKI
+477 QEERSPFRKLVAKI

-498 EDESKIT
+498 EDEGKIT

-518 VASGLVA
+518 VVSGLAA

-584 SNNEWTVG
+584 ANNEWTVG

-660 WAHDRFFSPEGT
+660 WAHDRFFSPEGAS
-672 PSDSSEPPKPP
+672 SDSSEPPKPP
-683 LKDKTDDLGMTS
+683 LKNKTDDLGMTS

-736 KATSTLYRVGDWLRE
+736 KATSTLYQVGDWLRG

>member
-23 RVGDVATPAWGT
+23 RVGDMATPAWGT

-72 TEEGHRPGLKER
+72 TEEDHRPGLKER
-84 LRRAW
+84 LRRVW

-117 TVSDKDALAYAE
+117 TVSDKDALAYAD
-129 AIVAFKDKEFDK
+129 AIVVSDGVDEIKDK
-141 DKELDEVKKRLI
+141 LVK
-153 EQGLLEENISDF
+153 QGLLEDNISDL
-165 DFHRFITAAGRRYSE
+165 DFRRFSVAAGRRYSE
-180 LASAAAKGGMRVEE
+180 LASAAAEGGMRVEE
-194 YVESIQSQ
+194 YVESIQPQ
-202 EDNDETVDKDTQAK
+202 KDNDDTIDKDTQAR
-216 IDALEKVINDKNI
+216 IGALEKVVNDKNI

-266 DKEHVSAETLEK
+266 DKEHVSAKTLEK

-306 KRRAAMEEARRELTT
+306 KRRVAMEEARRELTT

-336 TIDGKFSVDKE
+336 TIDGKFSVDKK
-347 KTKPSTKDNPEGLDP
+347 KTKSSDKSNPEGLDP
-362 YEEARR
+362 YEEMLR
-368 QTYLGDEYD
+368 QKYLGDEFD
-377 EGEESLIEESQDKEK
+377 EAEEGQDKKK
-392 TKPSTKDNPEGLD
+392 TKSSDKSNPEGLD
-405 PYEEARRQTY
+405 PYEEMLRQKY
-415 LGDEYDEGE
+415 LGDEFDEAE
-424 ESLIEESQADEKK
+424 EGQADEKK
-437 NENEASYEQARK
+437 DEKETDYEQARK
-449 AAIQSMAL
+449 AAIQSIAL
-457 AVVEQLDKVER
+457 AVVEKLDQVER
-468 SAEDELRRR
+468 EAEVELNKR
-477 QKERSPFRKLVAKI
+477 QEERSPFRKLVAKI

-498 EDESKIT
+498 EDEGKIT

-518 VASGLVA
+518 VASGLAA

-584 SNNEWTVG
+584 ANNGWTVG
-592 DRDKDGNEI
+592 DRDKDGNET

-683 LKDKTDDLGMTS
+683 LEDKTDDLGMTS

-736 KATSTLYRVGDWLRE
+736 KATSTLYQVGDWLRE

>member
-35 PLNVDWKP
+35 PLNVGWKP
-43 LRSQDAASETSGDD
+43 LRSQDAASETSGDN

-72 TEEGHRPGLKER
+72 TEEDHRPGLKER
-84 LRRAW
+84 LRRVW

-117 TVSDKDALAYAE
+117 TVSDKDALAYAD
-129 AIVAFKDKEFDK
+129 AIVVSDGV
-141 DKELDEVKKRLI
+141 DEIKSKLVK
-153 EQGLLEENISDF
+153 QGILEDNISDL
-165 DFHRFITAAGRRYSE
+165 DFRRFSVAAGRRYSE
-180 LASAAAKGGMRVEE
+180 LASAAAEGGMRVEE

-202 EDNDETVDKDTQAK
+202 KDNDDTIDKDTQTK
-216 IDALEKVINDKNI
+216 IDALKDED
-229 SGAKRYGAARVLENL
+229 
-244 LNNAKPVDKTET
+244 DKTET
-256 AKDDKKQQPG
+256 VKGKKEQQPDDKNG
-266 DKEHVSAETLEK
+266 KEHSHASTEDLEK
-278 QADEA
+278 SAAGA

-306 KRRAAMEEARRELTT
+306 KRRVAMEEARRELTT

-336 TIDGKFSVDKE
+336 TIDGKFSVDKK
-347 KTKPSTKDNPEGLDP
+347 KTKSSDKSNPEGLDP
-362 YEEARR
+362 YEEMLR
-368 QTYLGDEYD
+368 Q
-377 EGEESLIEESQDKEK
+377 K
-392 TKPSTKDNPEGLD
+392 
-405 PYEEARRQTY
+405 Y

-498 EDESKIT
+498 EDEGKIT

-584 SNNEWTVG
+584 ANNEWTVG

-660 WAHDRFFSPEGT
+660 WAHDRFFSPEVT

-736 KATSTLYRVGDWLRE
+736 KATSTLYQVGDWLRE

>member
-43 LRSQDAASETSGDD
+43 LRSQDAASETSGDN

-72 TEEGHRPGLKER
+72 TEEDHRPGLKER
-84 LRRAW
+84 LRRVW

-112 TDNVT
+112 TDDMT
-117 TVSDKDALAYAE
+117 GLKYTVSERDALAYAD
-129 AIVAFKDKEFDK
+129 AATAAGGNNLK
-141 DKELDEVKKRLI
+141 
-153 EQGLLEENISDF
+153 ENISEIKSKLVKQGILEKDISDL

-180 LASAAAKGGMRVEE
+180 LASAAAKGGMCVEE

-202 EDNDETVDKDTQAK
+202 EDNDDTIDKETQAK

-336 TIDGKFSVDKE
+336 TIDGKFSVDKK
-347 KTKPSTKDNPEGLDP
+347 KTKSSDKSNPEGLDP
-362 YEEARR
+362 YEEMLR
-368 QTYLGDEYD
+368 QKYLGDEFD
-377 EGEESLIEESQDKEK
+377 EAEEGQAEEKK
-392 TKPSTKDNPEGLD
+392 
-405 PYEEARRQTY
+405 
-415 LGDEYDEGE
+415 
-424 ESLIEESQADEKK
+424 DEK
-437 NENEASYEQARK
+437 ETDYEQARK
-449 AAIQSMAL
+449 AAIQSIAL
-457 AVVEQLDKVER
+457 AVVEKLDQVER
-468 SAEDELRRR
+468 EAEAELNKR
-477 QKERSPFRKLVAKI
+477 QEERSPFRKLVAKI

-498 EDESKIT
+498 EDEGKIT

-518 VASGLVA
+518 VVSGLAA

-630 EASRDASKGAMARYA
+630 EASRNASKGAMARYA

-660 WAHDRFFSPEGT
+660 WAHDRFFSPEGA

-683 LKDKTDDLGMTS
+683 LKNKTDDLGMTS

-736 KATSTLYRVGDWLRE
+736 KATSTLYQVGDWLRG

-760 VGNGEIGM
+760 VSNGEIGM

>member
-1 MASKETTPGSGA
+1 MTSKETTPGSGA

-23 RVGDVATPAWGT
+23 RVGDMATPAWGT

-43 LRSQDAASETSGDD
+43 LRSQDAASETSGDN

-72 TEEGHRPGLKER
+72 TEEDHRPGLKER
-84 LRRAW
+84 LRRVW

-117 TVSDKDALAYAE
+117 TVSDKDALAYAD
-129 AIVAFKDKEFDK
+129 AIVVSDGVDEIKDK
-141 DKELDEVKKRLI
+141 LVK
-153 EQGLLEENISDF
+153 QGLLEDNISDL
-165 DFHRFITAAGRRYSE
+165 DFRRFSVAAGRRYSE

-202 EDNDETVDKDTQAK
+202 EDNDDTIDKETQAK

-266 DKEHVSAETLEK
+266 DKEHVSAETFEK

-336 TIDGKFSVDKE
+336 TIDGKFSVDKK
-347 KTKPSTKDNPEGLDP
+347 KTKSSDKSNPEGLDP
-362 YEEARR
+362 YEEMLR
-368 QTYLGDEYD
+368 QKYLGDEFD
-377 EGEESLIEESQDKEK
+377 EAEEGQDKKK
-392 TKPSTKDNPEGLD
+392 TKSSDKSNPEGLD
-405 PYEEARRQTY
+405 PYEEMLRQKY
-415 LGDEYDEGE
+415 LGDEFDEAE
-424 ESLIEESQADEKK
+424 EGQAEEKKDEK
-437 NENEASYEQARK
+437 ETDYEQARK
-449 AAIQSMAL
+449 AAIQSIAL
-457 AVVEQLDKVER
+457 AVVEKLDQVER
-468 SAEDELRRR
+468 EAEAELNKR
-477 QKERSPFRKLVAKI
+477 QEERSPFRKLVAKI

-498 EDESKIT
+498 EDEGKIT

-518 VASGLVA
+518 VASGLAA

-584 SNNEWTVG
+584 ANNGWTVG
-592 DRDKDGNEI
+592 DRDKDGNET

-660 WAHDRFFSPEGT
+660 WAHDRFFSPEVT

-736 KATSTLYRVGDWLRE
+736 KATSTLYQVGDWLRE

>member
-1 MASKETTPGSGA
+1 MTSKETTPGSGA

-23 RVGDVATPAWGT
+23 RVGDMATPAWGT

-43 LRSQDAASETSGDD
+43 LRSQDAASETSEDN

-72 TEEGHRPGLKER
+72 TEEDHRPGLKER
-84 LRRAW
+84 LRRVW

-117 TVSDKDALAYAE
+117 TVSDKDALAYAD
-129 AIVAFKDKEFDK
+129 AIVVSDGVDEIKDK
-141 DKELDEVKKRLI
+141 LVK
-153 EQGLLEENISDF
+153 QGLLEDNISDL
-165 DFHRFITAAGRRYSE
+165 DFRRFSVAAGRRYSE

-202 EDNDETVDKDTQAK
+202 EDNDDTIDKETQAK

-266 DKEHVSAETLEK
+266 DKEHVSAETFEK

-336 TIDGKFSVDKE
+336 TIDGKFSVDKK
-347 KTKPSTKDNPEGLDP
+347 KTKSSDKSNPEGLDP
-362 YEEARR
+362 YEEMLR
-368 QTYLGDEYD
+368 QKYLGDEFD
-377 EGEESLIEESQDKEK
+377 EAEEGQDKKK
-392 TKPSTKDNPEGLD
+392 TKSSDKSNPEGLD
-405 PYEEARRQTY
+405 PYEEMLRQKY
-415 LGDEYDEGE
+415 LGDEFDEAE
-424 ESLIEESQADEKK
+424 EGQAEEKKDEK
-437 NENEASYEQARK
+437 ETDYEQARK
-449 AAIQSMAL
+449 AAIQSIAL
-457 AVVEQLDKVER
+457 AVVEKLDQVER
-468 SAEDELRRR
+468 EAEAELNKR
-477 QKERSPFRKLVAKI
+477 QEERSPFRKLVAKI

-498 EDESKIT
+498 EDEGKIT

-518 VASGLVA
+518 VASGLAA

-584 SNNEWTVG
+584 ANNGWTVG
-592 DRDKDGNEI
+592 DRDKDGNET

-660 WAHDRFFSPEGT
+660 WAHDRFFSPEVT

-736 KATSTLYRVGDWLRE
+736 KATSTLYQVGDWLRE

>member
-1 MASKETTPGSGA
+1 MTSKETTPGSGA

-35 PLNVDWKP
+35 PLKVDWKP
-43 LRSQDAASETSGDD
+43 LRSQDAASETSGDN

-72 TEEGHRPGLKER
+72 TEEDHRPGLKER
-84 LRRAW
+84 LRRLW

-112 TDNVT
+112 TDDMT
-117 TVSDKDALAYAE
+117 GLKYTVSERDALAYAD
-129 AIVAFKDKEFDK
+129 AATAAGGKNLK
-141 DKELDEVKKRLI
+141 
-153 EQGLLEENISDF
+153 ENISEIKSKLVKQGILEKGISDLDF
-165 DFHRFITAAGRRYSE
+165 RRFSVAAGRRYSE
-180 LASAAAKGGMRVEE
+180 LASAAAKDGMRVEE
-194 YVESIQSQ
+194 YVEFIQSQ
-202 EDNDETVDKDTQAK
+202 EDNDKTIDKDTQTK
-216 IDALEKVINDKNI
+216 IDALKDED
-229 SGAKRYGAARVLENL
+229 
-244 LNNAKPVDKTET
+244 DKTET
-256 AKDDKKQQPG
+256 VKGKKEQQPDDKNG
-266 DKEHVSAETLEK
+266 KEHSHASTEDLEK
-278 QADEA
+278 RAAGA

-306 KRRAAMEEARRELTT
+306 KRRVAMEEARRELTT

-336 TIDGKFSVDKE
+336 TIDGKFSVDKK
-347 KTKPSTKDNPEGLDP
+347 KTKSSDKSNPEGLDP
-362 YEEARR
+362 YEEMLR
-368 QTYLGDEYD
+368 QKYLGDEFD
-377 EGEESLIEESQDKEK
+377 EAEE
-392 TKPSTKDNPEGLD
+392 G
-405 PYEEARRQTY
+405 
-415 LGDEYDEGE
+415 
-424 ESLIEESQADEKK
+424 QADEKK
-437 NENEASYEQARK
+437 DEKETDYEQARK
-449 AAIQSMAL
+449 AAIQSIAL
-457 AVVEQLDKVER
+457 AVVEKLDQVER
-468 SAEDELRRR
+468 EAEVELNKR
-477 QKERSPFRKLVAKI
+477 QEERSPFRKLVAKI

-498 EDESKIT
+498 EDEGKIT

-518 VASGLVA
+518 VVSGLAA

-584 SNNEWTVG
+584 ANNEWTVG
-592 DRDKDGNEI
+592 DRDKDGNET

-614 VGSGLEMSQM
+614 VGRGLEMSQM

-660 WAHDRFFSPEGT
+660 WAHDRFFSPEGA

-683 LKDKTDDLGMTS
+683 LKNKTDDLGMTS

-736 KATSTLYRVGDWLRE
+736 KATSTLYQVGDWLRE

>member
-35 PLNVDWKP
+35 PLKVDWKP
-43 LRSQDAASETSGDD
+43 LRSQDAASETSGDN

-72 TEEGHRPGLKER
+72 TEEDHRPGLKER
-84 LRRAW
+84 LRRVW

-100 DVFNGGR
+100 DVFNGGK

-117 TVSDKDALAYAE
+117 TVSDKDALAYAD
-129 AIVAFKDKEFDK
+129 AIVVSDGVDEIKDK
-141 DKELDEVKKRLI
+141 LVK
-153 EQGLLEENISDF
+153 QGLLEDNISDL
-165 DFHRFITAAGRRYSE
+165 DFRRFSVAAGRRYSE

-202 EDNDETVDKDTQAK
+202 EDNDETVDKDTQAE

-336 TIDGKFSVDKE
+336 TIDGKFSVDKK
-347 KTKPSTKDNPEGLDP
+347 KTKSSDKSNPEGLDP
-362 YEEARR
+362 YEEMLR
-368 QTYLGDEYD
+368 QKYLGDEFD
-377 EGEESLIEESQDKEK
+377 EAEEGQDKKK
-392 TKPSTKDNPEGLD
+392 TKSSDKSNPEGLD
-405 PYEEARRQTY
+405 PYEEMLRQKY
-415 LGDEYDEGE
+415 LGDEFDEAE
-424 ESLIEESQADEKK
+424 EGQADEKK
-437 NENEASYEQARK
+437 DEKETDYEQARK
-449 AAIQSMAL
+449 AAIQSIAL
-457 AVVEQLDKVER
+457 AVVEKLDQVER
-468 SAEDELRRR
+468 EAEVELNKR
-477 QKERSPFRKLVAKI
+477 QEERSPFRKLVAKI

-498 EDESKIT
+498 EDEGKIT

-518 VASGLVA
+518 VASGLAA

-584 SNNEWTVG
+584 ANNGWTVG
-592 DRDKDGNEI
+592 DRDKDGNET

-630 EASRDASKGAMARYA
+630 EVSRDASKGAMARYA

-683 LKDKTDDLGMTS
+683 LEDKTDDLGMTS

-736 KATSTLYRVGDWLRE
+736 KATSTLYQVGDWLRE

>member
-23 RVGDVATPAWGT
+23 RVGDMATPAWGT

-72 TEEGHRPGLKER
+72 TEEDHRPGLKER
-84 LRRAW
+84 LRRVW

-117 TVSDKDALAYAE
+117 TVSDKDALAYAD
-129 AIVAFKDKEFDK
+129 AIVVSDGVDEIKDK
-141 DKELDEVKKRLI
+141 LVK
-153 EQGLLEENISDF
+153 QGLLEDNISDL
-165 DFHRFITAAGRRYSE
+165 DFRRFSVAAGRRYSE
-180 LASAAAKGGMRVEE
+180 LASAAAEGGMRVEE
-194 YVESIQSQ
+194 YVESIQPQ
-202 EDNDETVDKDTQAK
+202 KDNDDTIDKDTQAR
-216 IDALEKVINDKNI
+216 IGALEKVVNDKNI

-266 DKEHVSAETLEK
+266 DKEHVSAKTLEK

-306 KRRAAMEEARRELTT
+306 KRRVAMEEARRELTT

-336 TIDGKFSVDKE
+336 TIDGKFSVDKK
-347 KTKPSTKDNPEGLDP
+347 KTKSSDKSNPEGLDP
-362 YEEARR
+362 YEEMLR
-368 QTYLGDEYD
+368 QKYLGDEFD
-377 EGEESLIEESQDKEK
+377 EAEE
-392 TKPSTKDNPEGLD
+392 G
-405 PYEEARRQTY
+405 
-415 LGDEYDEGE
+415 
-424 ESLIEESQADEKK
+424 QADEKK
-437 NENEASYEQARK
+437 DEKETDYEQARK
-449 AAIQSMAL
+449 AAIQSIAL
-457 AVVEQLDKVER
+457 AVVEKLDQVER
-468 SAEDELRRR
+468 EAEVELNKR
-477 QKERSPFRKLVAKI
+477 QEERSPFRKLVAKI

-498 EDESKIT
+498 EDEGKIT

-518 VASGLVA
+518 VASGLAA

-584 SNNEWTVG
+584 ANNGWTVG
-592 DRDKDGNEI
+592 DRDKDGNET

-683 LKDKTDDLGMTS
+683 LEDKTDDLGMTS

-736 KATSTLYRVGDWLRE
+736 KATSTLYQVGDWLRE

>member
-43 LRSQDAASETSGDD
+43 LRSQDAASETSGDN

-72 TEEGHRPGLKER
+72 TEEDHRPGLKER
-84 LRRAW
+84 LRRVW

-112 TDNVT
+112 TDDMT
-117 TVSDKDALAYAE
+117 GLKYTVSERDVLAYAD
-129 AIVAFKDKEFDK
+129 AATAAGGNNLK
-141 DKELDEVKKRLI
+141 
-153 EQGLLEENISDF
+153 ENISEIKSKLVKQGILEKDISDL

-202 EDNDETVDKDTQAK
+202 EDNDDTIDKETQAK

-336 TIDGKFSVDKE
+336 TIDGKFSVDKK
-347 KTKPSTKDNPEGLDP
+347 KTKSSDKSNPEGLDP
-362 YEEARR
+362 YEEMLR
-368 QTYLGDEYD
+368 QKYLGDEFD
-377 EGEESLIEESQDKEK
+377 EAEEGQDKKK
-392 TKPSTKDNPEGLD
+392 TKSSDKSNPEGLD
-405 PYEEARRQTY
+405 PYEEMLRQKY
-415 LGDEYDEGE
+415 LGDEFDEAE
-424 ESLIEESQADEKK
+424 EGQADEKK
-437 NENEASYEQARK
+437 NENEVNYEQARK
-449 AAIQSMAL
+449 AAIQSIAL
-457 AVVEQLDKVER
+457 AVVEQLDQVER
-468 SAEDELRRR
+468 EAEAELNRR
-477 QKERSPFRKLVAKI
+477 QEERSPFRKLVAKI

-660 WAHDRFFSPEGT
+660 WAHDRLF
-672 PSDSSEPPKPP
+672 SSEDAPTPPTPPKPP
-683 LKDKTDDLGMTS
+683 LEDKTQDLGMTS

>member
-23 RVGDVATPAWGT
+23 HVGDVATPAWGT
-35 PLNVDWKP
+35 PLNVGWKP
-43 LRSQDAASETSGDD
+43 LRSQDAASETSGDN

-72 TEEGHRPGLKER
+72 TEEDHRPGLKER
-84 LRRAW
+84 LRRVW

-117 TVSDKDALAYAE
+117 TVSDKDALAYAD
-129 AIVAFKDKEFDK
+129 AIVVSDGVDEIKDK
-141 DKELDEVKKRLI
+141 LVK
-153 EQGLLEENISDF
+153 QGLLEDNISDL
-165 DFHRFITAAGRRYSE
+165 DFRRFSVAAGRRYSE
-180 LASAAAKGGMRVEE
+180 LASAAAKDGMRVEE
-194 YVESIQSQ
+194 YVEFIQSQ
-202 EDNDETVDKDTQAK
+202 EDNDKTIDKDTQAR
-216 IDALEKVINDKNI
+216 IDALKKVVNDK
-229 SGAKRYGAARVLENL
+229 SVSEVKRYGAARILEAL
-244 LNNAKPVDKTET
+244 LNNAKSVDKTKT
-256 AKDDKKQQPG
+256 AKDDKKQQSG
-266 DKEHVSAETLEK
+266 DKEHVSTKTLEE

-306 KRRAAMEEARRELTT
+306 KRRVAMEEARRELTT

-336 TIDGKFSVDKE
+336 TIDGKFSVDKK
-347 KTKPSTKDNPEGLDP
+347 KTKSSDKSNPEGLDP
-362 YEEARR
+362 YEEMLR
-368 QTYLGDEYD
+368 QKYLGDEFD
-377 EGEESLIEESQDKEK
+377 EAEEGQDKKK
-392 TKPSTKDNPEGLD
+392 TKSSDKSNPEGLD
-405 PYEEARRQTY
+405 PYEEMLRQKY
-415 LGDEYDEGE
+415 LGDEFDEAE
-424 ESLIEESQADEKK
+424 EGQADEKK
-437 NENEASYEQARK
+437 DEKETDYEQARK
-449 AAIQSMAL
+449 AAIQSIAL
-457 AVVEQLDKVER
+457 AVVEKLDQVER
-468 SAEDELRRR
+468 EAEVELNKR
-477 QKERSPFRKLVAKI
+477 QEERSPFRKLVAKI

-498 EDESKIT
+498 EDEGKIT

-518 VASGLVA
+518 VVSGLAA

-584 SNNEWTVG
+584 ANNEWTVG

-660 WAHDRFFSPEGT
+660 WAHDRFFSPEVT

-736 KATSTLYRVGDWLRE
+736 KATSTLYQVGDWLRE

>member
-23 RVGDVATPAWGT
+23 RVGDMATPAWGT

-72 TEEGHRPGLKER
+72 TEEDHRPGLKER

-117 TVSDKDALAYAE
+117 TVSDKDALAYAD
-129 AIVAFKDKEFDK
+129 AIVVSDGVDEIKDK
-141 DKELDEVKKRLI
+141 LVK
-153 EQGLLEENISDF
+153 QGLLEDNISDL
-165 DFHRFITAAGRRYSE
+165 DFRRFSVAAGRRYSE

-306 KRRAAMEEARRELTT
+306 KRRAAMEEARRELAT

-392 TKPSTKDNPEGLD
+392 TKPSDKSNPEGLD
-405 PYEEARRQTY
+405 PYEEMLRQKY
-415 LGDEYDEGE
+415 LGDEFDEAE
-424 ESLIEESQADEKK
+424 EGQADEKK
-437 NENEASYEQARK
+437 DEKETDYEQARK
-449 AAIQSMAL
+449 AAIQSIAL
-457 AVVEQLDKVER
+457 AVVEKLDQVER
-468 SAEDELRRR
+468 EAEVELNKR
-477 QKERSPFRKLVAKI
+477 QEERSPFRKLVAKI

-498 EDESKIT
+498 EDEGKIT

-518 VASGLVA
+518 VASGLAA

-576 KQEFIESA
+576 KQEFNESA
-584 SNNEWTVG
+584 ANNGWTVG
-592 DRDKDGNEI
+592 DRDKDGNET

-683 LKDKTDDLGMTS
+683 LEDKTDDLGMTS

-736 KATSTLYRVGDWLRE
+736 KATSTLYQVGDWLRE

>member
-35 PLNVDWKP
+35 PLKVDWKP
-43 LRSQDAASETSGDD
+43 LRSQDAASETSGDN

-72 TEEGHRPGLKER
+72 TEEDHRPGLKER
-84 LRRAW
+84 LRRMW

-117 TVSDKDALAYAE
+117 TVSDKDALAYAD
-129 AIVAFKDKEFDK
+129 AIVVSDGFDEIKDK
-141 DKELDEVKKRLI
+141 LVK
-153 EQGLLEENISDF
+153 QGLLEDNISDL
-165 DFHRFITAAGRRYSE
+165 DFRRFSVAAGRRYSE
-180 LASAAAKGGMRVEE
+180 LASAAAEGGMRVEE

-202 EDNDETVDKDTQAK
+202 KDNDDTIDKDTQTK
-216 IDALEKVINDKNI
+216 IDALKDED
-229 SGAKRYGAARVLENL
+229 
-244 LNNAKPVDKTET
+244 DKTET
-256 AKDDKKQQPG
+256 VKGKKEQQPDDKNG
-266 DKEHVSAETLEK
+266 KEHSHASTEDLEK
-278 QADEA
+278 SAAGA

-306 KRRAAMEEARRELTT
+306 KRRVAMEEARRELTT

-336 TIDGKFSVDKE
+336 TIDGKFSVDKK
-347 KTKPSTKDNPEGLDP
+347 KTKSSDKSNPEGLDP
-362 YEEARR
+362 YEEMLR
-368 QTYLGDEYD
+368 QKYLGDEFD
-377 EGEESLIEESQDKEK
+377 EAEEGQAEEKK
-392 TKPSTKDNPEGLD
+392 
-405 PYEEARRQTY
+405 
-415 LGDEYDEGE
+415 
-424 ESLIEESQADEKK
+424 DEK
-437 NENEASYEQARK
+437 ETDYEQARK
-449 AAIQSMAL
+449 AAIQSIAL
-457 AVVEQLDKVER
+457 AVVEKLDQVER
-468 SAEDELRRR
+468 EAEAELNKR
-477 QKERSPFRKLVAKI
+477 QEERSPFCKLVAKI

-498 EDESKIT
+498 EDEGKIT

-518 VASGLVA
+518 VASGLAA

-584 SNNEWTVG
+584 ANNEWTVG

-660 WAHDRFFSPEGT
+660 WAHDRFFSPEVT

-736 KATSTLYRVGDWLRE
+736 KATSTLYQVGDWLRE

>member
-13 RRGQS
+13 RREQS

-35 PLNVDWKP
+35 PLNVGWKP
-43 LRSQDAASETSGDD
+43 LRSQDAASETSGDN

-72 TEEGHRPGLKER
+72 TEEDHRPGLKER
-84 LRRAW
+84 LRRVW

-117 TVSDKDALAYAE
+117 TVSDKDALAYAD
-129 AIVAFKDKEFDK
+129 AIVVSDGV
-141 DKELDEVKKRLI
+141 DEIKSKLVK
-153 EQGLLEENISDF
+153 QGLLEDNISDL
-165 DFHRFITAAGRRYSE
+165 DFRRFSVAAGRRYSE
-180 LASAAAKGGMRVEE
+180 LASAAAEGGMRVEE

-202 EDNDETVDKDTQAK
+202 KDNDDTIDKDTQTK
-216 IDALEKVINDKNI
+216 IDALKDED
-229 SGAKRYGAARVLENL
+229 
-244 LNNAKPVDKTET
+244 DKTET
-256 AKDDKKQQPG
+256 VKGKKEQQPDDKNG
-266 DKEHVSAETLEK
+266 KEHSHASTEDLEK
-278 QADEA
+278 SAAGA

-306 KRRAAMEEARRELTT
+306 KRRVAMEEARRELTT

-336 TIDGKFSVDKE
+336 TIDGKFSVDKK
-347 KTKPSTKDNPEGLDP
+347 KTKSSDKSNPEGLDP
-362 YEEARR
+362 YEEMLR
-368 QTYLGDEYD
+368 Q
-377 EGEESLIEESQDKEK
+377 K
-392 TKPSTKDNPEGLD
+392 
-405 PYEEARRQTY
+405 Y

-457 AVVEQLDKVER
+457 AVVEQLDQVER
-468 SAEDELRRR
+468 EAEAELNKR
-477 QKERSPFRKLVAKI
+477 QEERSPFRKLVAKI

-498 EDESKIT
+498 EDEGKIT

-518 VASGLVA
+518 VVSGLAA

-584 SNNEWTVG
+584 ANNEWTVG

-660 WAHDRFFSPEGT
+660 WAHDRFFSPEVT

-736 KATSTLYRVGDWLRE
+736 KATSTLYQVGDWLRG

-779 NGAIDWALENMNL
+779 NGAIDWALKNMNL